1 MDAALKRTAVKGGTL
16 RVIQKDNE
24 NKQRSRKQ
32 RKKRSLVRFS
42 LEKKMEIRNGNRLRI
57 L

>member
-24 NKQRSRKQ
+24 NKTEIEETRK
-32 RKKRSLVRFS
+32 
-42 LEKKMEIRNGNRLRI
+42 EKKSCTV
-57 L
+57 